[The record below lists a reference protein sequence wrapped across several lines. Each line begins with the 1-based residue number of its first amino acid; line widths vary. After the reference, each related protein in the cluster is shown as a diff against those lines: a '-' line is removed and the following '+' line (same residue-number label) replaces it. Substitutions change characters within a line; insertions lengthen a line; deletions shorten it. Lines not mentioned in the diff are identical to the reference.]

1 MSLQQG
7 LAIVLQIKDHGDSD
21 KIVTLYTLEYGKI
34 VLIAKGAKRSKKRFV
49 NKLELFSLLAIHF
62 APSRHSSLMRL
73 DQAELLNPFPRLREN
88 YERYIAASLLCE
100 LVLHWTRE
108 HDCDGELFRLLVWAL
123 EGLALAGGAV
133 NRTIIFFHVKM
144 LDILGYRPDLTG
156 CLDCGLLGTPGI
168 VYRFSTMRNGLVC
181 SRCDPQAT
189 GNTSRPLSIQTIQ
202 LLRRAQDM
210 EQGKLERLH
219 FSPAAAREAVALLK
233 RYDNHLLQREVQS
246 WNFLS

>member
-1 MSLQQG
+1 MSLQQS
-7 LAIVLQIKDHGDSD
+7 LAIVLQVKDHGDSD
-21 KIVTLYTLEYGKI
+21 KIVTVYTLEHGKI

-73 DQAELLNPFPRLREN
+73 DQADLLDSFPRLREN
-88 YERYIAASLLCE
+88 YELYIAASLLCE
-100 LVLHWTRE
+100 LILHWTRE
-108 HDCDGELFRLLVWAL
+108 HDSDEGLFRLLAWAL
-123 EGLALAGGAV
+123 EGLSVSGVAV

-156 CLDCGLLGTPGI
+156 CLDCRALGAPGGL
-168 VYRFSTMRNGLVC
+168 YRFSPLRNGLVC
-181 SRCDPQAT
+181 SRCEPQAT
-189 GNTSRPLSIQTIQ
+189 GNSQPLSIQTIQ
-202 LLRRAQDM
+202 LLRRVQDM

-219 FSPAAAREAVALLK
+219 FSLAATREAIALLK

-246 WNFLS
+246 WSFLG